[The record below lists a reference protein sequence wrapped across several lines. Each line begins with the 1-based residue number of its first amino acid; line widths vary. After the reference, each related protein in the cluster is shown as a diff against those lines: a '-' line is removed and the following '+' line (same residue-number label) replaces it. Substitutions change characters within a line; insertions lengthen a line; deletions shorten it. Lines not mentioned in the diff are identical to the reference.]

1 MRRLR
6 LSSVRARA
14 TIAATAVVAIAL
26 VIGSIVFVGLLSRS
40 VVDNVGVSAE
50 QDVAEYARLL
60 EAGDAVDLSDDDD
73 DRLVCLLGTDGAVV
87 DGDEECSDARTAAI
101 LLDVGL
107 ESGSDPVV
115 VTVDGTRYVA
125 SAEDDMSVDMSSG
138 DASGDDASGR
148 TGSDDDDADDDGPD
162 SDSDSGADADDAVL
176 VVALPLDEADDAVET
191 AGVLLAIAVP
201 LLVAFVALVTS
212 IVVGRALRP
221 VERIRRRVEGIGA
234 SDLSQRVPE
243 PSTADEIQA
252 LAQTMNAMLE
262 RLDAS
267 QRSQR
272 RFVSDASHELRSP
285 LAVLRQ
291 YAEVAEAHPDRVPT
305 ADLAATVR
313 SEGARMQDIVESLLL
328 LTRLDERGRSER
340 TEAVD
345 LDDLLL
351 QEARRVRGIGTVDVD
366 ASGISP
372 ARVSGDPALLGRAVR
387 NIVDNAA
394 RHARTRIA
402 LSVRTDG
409 AWCIVHVDDDG
420 TGIPPDERDR
430 VFERFVRLDEGRSR
444 DAGGSGLGLAIVR
457 HIATV
462 SGGTAGAEDSPL
474 GGARLTIA
482 LPAAAD

>member
-1 MRRLR
+1 MRRLF
-6 LSSVRARA
+6 SSVRARA
-14 TIAATAVVAIAL
+14 TIAATAVVAVAL
-26 VIGSIVFVGLLSRS
+26 VIGAIVFVGLLSRS
-40 VVDNVGVSAE
+40 VVDNVGAVAK

-60 EAGDAVDLSDDDD
+60 EAGDATDLSDDDD
-73 DRLVCLLGTDGAVV
+73 DRLVCLLSTDGTRVGGDAACADTSAAV
-87 DGDEECSDARTAAI
+87 
-101 LLDVGL
+101 LLDVAL
-107 ESGSDPVV
+107 EPDAGSVA
-115 VTVDGTRYVA
+115 VTILGERYVA
-125 SAEDDMSVDMSSG
+125 AGDDDVSIDSVD
-138 DASGDDASGR
+138 DATGRDDDD
-148 TGSDDDDADDDGPD
+148 DDDDAGSDDGSGG
-162 SDSDSGADADDAVL
+162 SDGDAVL
-176 VVALPLDEADDAVET
+176 VVALPLDEADDAVGT
-191 AGVLLAIAVP
+191 AGALLAVAVP
-201 LLVAFVALVTS
+201 ILVAFVALVTS
-212 IVVGRALRP
+212 VVVGRALRP

-243 PSTADEIQA
+243 PGTADEIQA
-252 LAQTMNAMLE
+252 LAQTMNAMLD

-328 LTRLDERGRSER
+328 LTRLDERGRAER

-351 QEARRVRGIGTVDVD
+351 REARRVRAAGAVEVD
-366 ASGISP
+366 ATGVSG
-372 ARVSGDPALLGRAVR
+372 ARVQGDPALLGRAVR
-387 NIVDNAA
+387 NVVDNAV
-394 RHARTRIA
+394 RHARSRIT
-402 LSVRTDG
+402 LSVRTEG
-409 AWCIVHVDDDG
+409 AWCIVHVEDDG
-420 TGIPPDERDR
+420 SGIPETERER

-462 SGGTAGAEDSPL
+462 SGGTVAASESPL

-482 LPAAAD
+482 LPAITD

>member
-1 MRRLR
+1 MRRR
-6 LSSVRARA
+6 FFSSVRARA
-14 TIAATAVVAIAL
+14 TIAATAVVAVAL

-40 VVDNVGVSAE
+40 VVDNVGAVAE
-50 QDVAEYARLL
+50 QDVAEYTRLL
-60 EAGDAVDLSDDDD
+60 EAGDATDLSDDDD
-73 DRLVCLLGTDGAVV
+73 DRIVCLVSAGGVV
-87 DGDEECSDARTAAI
+87 FDGDEECTDERASRV
-101 LLDVGL
+101 LLGVEPGTDR
-107 ESGSDPVV
+107 SV
-115 VTVDGTRYVA
+115 VTIGGDRYVA
-125 SAEDDMSVDMSSG
+125 VADDDVSVD
-138 DASGDDASGR
+138 DAASGGTGGRSG
-148 TGSDDDDADDDGPD
+148 GDSDDDDDTDD
-162 SDSDSGADADDAVL
+162 SDNDADVDDARL
-176 VVALPLDEADDAVET
+176 VVALPLDEADDAVAT
-191 AGVLLAIAVP
+191 AGALLAVAVP
-201 LLVAFVALVTS
+201 LLVVFVAVVTS
-212 IVVGRALRP
+212 VVVGRALRP

-243 PSTADEIQA
+243 PATADEIQA
-252 LAQTMNAMLE
+252 LAQTMNAMLD

-340 TEAVD
+340 MELVD
-345 LDDLLL
+345 LDDVLL
-351 QEARRVRGIGTVDVD
+351 QEARRVRAIGSLDMD

-387 NIVDNAA
+387 NVVDNAV
-394 RHARTRIA
+394 RHAQGRIA
-402 LSVRTDG
+402 LSVRTEG
-409 AWCIVHVDDDG
+409 AWCIVSVDDDG
-420 TGIPPDERDR
+420 TGIPPEERER

-462 SGGTAGAEDSPL
+462 SGGTAGAEESPL
-474 GGARLTIA
+474 GGARLTIV
-482 LPAAAD
+482 LPASSD